1 VSFLHFKQAL
11 YSAYILCAIA
21 CLFAACTKRT
31 VQPKYSYNSS
41 GTTVTDTSKADSIA
55 SFNEPTAIAL
65 DAAGN
70 IYVAD
75 YGNNQVR
82 EISTAGVV
90 TTLAGSGTA
99 GSLNGMPMNA
109 TFNGPTGL
117 SLDASGN
124 VYVADNNNNQIREI
138 SRTGAVSTV
147 AGSDSSGAVDG
158 IGANAYFFAPTGIVT
173 DATGNLYVTDA
184 GNDLIRKV
192 IPSSGQVSTVAG
204 NANPGDA
211 NGALLSAT
219 FNNPSG
225 IAIDGS
231 GNLYVADMLNNMI
244 REINLN
250 TSLVSTLAGAGD
262 TTASINAP
270 DSSASFYYPTGVAID
285 ASGNVYVAEY
295 VSNLIRKIGV
305 NGQVTTF
312 AGSGTAGQ
320 ADSTG
325 TSATFNGPSGLTIDK
340 SGNLYVADTYNNVIR
355 KITPAGVVS
364 TIAGSGA
371 AGATNGKALSLKRRT
386 LAHVVS
392 RPNSLSR
399 KSLDRIF
406 IKKRKRK

>member
-1 VSFLHFKQAL
+1 
-11 YSAYILCAIA
+11 
-21 CLFAACTKRT
+21 
-31 VQPKYSYNSS
+31 
-41 GTTVTDTSKADSIA
+41 
-55 SFNEPTAIAL
+55 
-65 DAAGN
+65 
-70 IYVAD
+70 
-75 YGNNQVR
+75 
-82 EISTAGVV
+82 
-90 TTLAGSGTA
+90 
-99 GSLNGMPMNA
+99 
-109 TFNGPTGL
+109 
-117 SLDASGN
+117 
-124 VYVADNNNNQIREI
+124 
-138 SRTGAVSTV
+138 
-147 AGSDSSGAVDG
+147 
-158 IGANAYFFAPTGIVT
+158 
-173 DATGNLYVTDA
+173 
-184 GNDLIRKV
+184 
-192 IPSSGQVSTVAG
+192 
-204 NANPGDA
+204 
-211 NGALLSAT
+211 
-219 FNNPSG
+219 
-225 IAIDGS
+225 
-231 GNLYVADMLNNMI
+231 MI